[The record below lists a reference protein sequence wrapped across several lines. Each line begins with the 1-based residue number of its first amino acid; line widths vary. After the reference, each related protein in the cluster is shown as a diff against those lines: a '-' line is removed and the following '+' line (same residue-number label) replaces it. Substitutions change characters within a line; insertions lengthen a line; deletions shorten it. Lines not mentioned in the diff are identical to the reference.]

1 MRAETDYVK
10 WTILSR
16 LGRGDKVRI
25 RSGEIVEFQSLKQ
38 KNFTAKK
45 SDGTLWNLDVNGFME
60 LVEKATT
67 IDKTSDIPTLKSGEL
82 FYILHKDQVML
93 FKFEFLKGNKIHAKN
108 PVTNGK
114 ATMDVAMYSGRVSEL

>member
-10 WTILSR
+10 WTTLSR
-16 LGRGDKVRI
+16 LGRGDKIRI

-60 LVEKATT
+60 LVEKAVA
-67 IDKTSDIPTLKSGEL
+67 IDKTSNITTLKSGEL

>member
-10 WTILSR
+10 WTTLSR
-16 LGRGDKVRI
+16 LGRGDRIRI

-67 IDKTSDIPTLKSGEL
+67 IDKTPDVTTLKLGEL
-82 FYILHKDQVML
+82 FYILHKEQTVV
-93 FKFEFLKGNKIHAKN
+93 FRFEFLKGNKIHAKN

-114 ATMDVAMYSGRVSEL
+114 ATMDVAMFGGRVSEL